1 MKQDK
6 WTQQLH
12 DKLAG
17 HEVAPPDDLWADIEA
32 ALPAPRKSRFVALRR
47 WAAAAAVAA
56 LMIGGGYMLWDA
68 SPNSSDSEMAEAVQS
83 FPSLQGEGP
92 GVGSVISSLPVQQRL
107 VSGLMKLQ
115 TPPLTPPLEG
125 RGRPEVGN
133 VAAQEGNRPAS
144 NELETVSNETE
155 TISSE
160 PETTSSGIE
169 AEQTVVSE
177 LDRQIADLTETNSK
191 RAMSLGLYA
200 TNGLNSQSSSNGVL
214 MAEEMANQ
222 FRKVYENSYATAAR
236 SSEPI
241 YLTGY
246 EERQHHHRPI
256 TYGLTLSY
264 PLTERLSLT
273 SGVVYTK
280 LTSDFTQVIRNTQ
293 IQREQTLHYIGI
305 PVSVNYQLWAQR
317 GFRAYVSAGAL
328 AYWNVKTRLKTEGV
342 TQELDKDR
350 MQWSLSGSV
359 GVQYDIIPQL
369 GLYAE
374 PGLSYYPDNG
384 SRLQNFFKEKP
395 LNLSLQLGL
404 RLNFTR

>member
-68 SPNSSDSEMAEAVQS
+68 SPNSSDSEMAAAVQS

-144 NELETVSNETE
+144 
-155 TISSE
+155 SE
-160 PETTSSGIE
+160 PETTSSEPDTTSNVIE
-169 AEQTVVSE
+169 AEQAIVRE
-177 LDRQIADLTETNSK
+177 LERQT
-191 RAMSLGLYA
+191 AMSAGTTTKRPLTLGLYA

-342 TQELDKDR
+342 TQKLDKDR

>member
-1 MKQDK
+1 M
-6 WTQQLH
+6 
-12 DKLAG
+12 
-17 HEVAPPDDLWADIEA
+17 
-32 ALPAPRKSRFVALRR
+32 
-47 WAAAAAVAA
+47 
-56 LMIGGGYMLWDA
+56 
-68 SPNSSDSEMAEAVQS
+68 
-83 FPSLQGEGP
+83 
-92 GVGSVISSLPVQQRL
+92 
-107 VSGLMKLQ
+107 
-115 TPPLTPPLEG
+115 
-125 RGRPEVGN
+125 
-133 VAAQEGNRPAS
+133 AAQEGNRPAS
-144 NELETVSNETE
+144 
-155 TISSE
+155 SE
-160 PETTSSGIE
+160 PETTSSEPDTTSNVIE
-169 AEQTVVSE
+169 AEQAIVRE
-177 LDRQIADLTETNSK
+177 LERQT
-191 RAMSLGLYA
+191 AMSAGTTTKRPLTLGLYA

-342 TQELDKDR
+342 TQKLDKDR

>member
-32 ALPAPRKSRFVALRR
+32 ALPAPRKSRFVALQR

-56 LMIGGGYMLWDA
+56 LMIGGGYMLWESSSNSPRRGMSEEA
-68 SPNSSDSEMAEAVQS
+68 SITSSDRTQDTAEQVAKI
-83 FPSLQGEGP
+83 LQAP
-92 GVGSVISSLPVQQRL
+92 
-107 VSGLMKLQ
+107 
-115 TPPLTPPLEG
+115 TPPLEG
-125 RGRPEVGN
+125 MGKATDRQPKVGN
-133 VAAQEGNRPAS
+133 ETAQEGNRPAS
-144 NELETVSNETE
+144 SEPETT
-155 TISSE
+155 SSE
-160 PETTSSGIE
+160 PETTSSEPETTSSEPDTTSNVIE
-169 AEQTVVSE
+169 AEQAIVRE
-177 LDRQIADLTETNSK
+177 LERQT
-191 RAMSLGLYA
+191 AMSAGTTTKQPLTLGLYA

-222 FRKVYENSYATAAR
+222 FRKVYENSYATATR

-342 TQELDKDR
+342 TQKLDKDR

>member
-1 MKQDK
+1 MKLDK

-56 LMIGGGYMLWDA
+56 LMIGGGYMLWESSSNSPRRGMSEEA
-68 SPNSSDSEMAEAVQS
+68 SITSSDRTQDTAEQVAKI
-83 FPSLQGEGP
+83 LQAP
-92 GVGSVISSLPVQQRL
+92 
-107 VSGLMKLQ
+107 
-115 TPPLTPPLEG
+115 TPPLEG
-125 RGRPEVGN
+125 MGKATDRQPKVGN
-133 VAAQEGNRPAS
+133 ETAQEGNRPAR
-144 NELETVSNETE
+144 
-155 TISSE
+155 SE
-160 PETTSSGIE
+160 PETTSSEPDTASSEPDTTSNVIE
-169 AEQTVVSE
+169 AEQAIVRE
-177 LDRQIADLTETNSK
+177 LERQT
-191 RAMSLGLYA
+191 AMSAGTTTKRPLTLGLYA

-222 FRKVYENSYATAAR
+222 FRKIYENSYATAAR

-342 TQELDKDR
+342 TQKLDKDR